1 LKSKVKRGSSSPE
14 LKTQGVSCHQFY
26 KNKIRCE
33 WAEKGSELEKAYHDQ
48 EWGVPLHDDRLWF
61 EFITLEGAQA
71 GLSWSTVLNK
81 REGYR
86 NAFDNFDVNKV
97 AQYDEAK
104 ITQLLDNS
112 EIIRN
117 KLKVKSTVNNARQFI
132 KIQKEFG
139 TFDAYVWQFIDNKQP
154 KINHWKKS
162 ADVPVSTTE
171 SDAMFKDLKKRGFK
185 FVGTTICYALMQ
197 ATGMVND
204 HTTDCFRYHQQ

>member
-1 LKSKVKRGSSSPE
+1 MS
-14 LKTQGVSCHQFY
+14 
-26 KNKIRCE
+26 KIRCE
-33 WAEKGSELEKAYHDQ
+33 WAEKGTELEKSYHDQ

-61 EFITLEGAQA
+61 EFLTLEGAQA

-86 NAFDNFDVNKV
+86 TAFDNFDVNKV
-97 AQYDEAK
+97 AQYDQEK
-104 ITQLLDNS
+104 IAQLLDNPN
-112 EIIRN
+112 IIRN
-117 KLKVKSTVNNARQFI
+117 KLKVNSTISNAQLFI
-132 KIQKEFG
+132 NIQQEFG
-139 TFDAYVWQFIDNKQP
+139 SFDAYIWQFVEGKQP
-154 KINHWKKS
+154 KINQWKNS

-204 HTTDCFRYHQQ
+204 HTIDCFCYHQPQTR